1 MKHLKTRWSDS
12 SSGLKCLKI
21 FIFPHKPSGDIWEGA
36 SEAEGAERQKTVEQ
50 KVSSA
55 KTPLK
60 QRRHQGWSWQ
70 HICISSNQTRSAPQ
84 SHIFTPNKA
93 TFALSYFSLP
103 PNFYCRLQQL
113 VSSDLVLFVT
123 VSTATHMSPIRSH
136 KSWSRKGCGT
146 TCTRPD
152 LFEAIC
158 NMS

>member
-1 MKHLKTRWSDS
+1 MKWQQLWTEMSKNIYFS
-12 SSGLKCLKI
+12 SQTLRRRLRG
-21 FIFPHKPSGDIWEGA
+21 
-36 SEAEGAERQKTVEQ
+36 SERGRRSTKTVEQ

-93 TFALSYFSLP
+93 TFAPSYFSLR
-103 PNFYCRLQQL
+103 PNFCCRLQQL
-113 VSSDLVLFVT
+113 FSSVLFVT

-136 KSWSRKGCGT
+136 KSQSRKGCGT
-146 TCTRPD
+146 TCARPD

-158 NMS
+158 KMS